1 MKALVIMRL
10 NNFFCT
16 FATLIKLNR
25 EKNSDEKQ

>member
-1 MKALVIMRL
+1 MRL
-10 NNFFCT
+10 NIFFCT